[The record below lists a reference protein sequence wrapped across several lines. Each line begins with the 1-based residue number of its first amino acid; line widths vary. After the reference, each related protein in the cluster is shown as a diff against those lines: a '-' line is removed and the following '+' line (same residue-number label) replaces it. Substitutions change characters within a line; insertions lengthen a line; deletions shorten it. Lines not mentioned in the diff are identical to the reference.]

1 MTTKELRR
9 ERADKLAEYM
19 RAHAKNFHMRSIVHV
34 DREAI
39 HEPPVYTVQYVKPRI
54 EKWCGTSCCIAGFAV
69 CLFGESNDQIDMA
82 YAANLLG
89 LNGMGS
95 YGISRHLFVPDSCSA
110 DFGFA
115 KEHRLDNT
123 DVEVAIEALY
133 HAVKLQEELEHWRSN
148 NVSRWNLPL
157 AFARR

>member
-1 MTTKELRR
+1 MTKKLRR
-9 ERADKLAEYM
+9 ERAHILAAYM
-19 RAHAKNFHMRSIVHV
+19 RAYAKSFHMCNVVHV
-34 DREAI
+34 DTVASYEL
-39 HEPPVYTVQYVKPRI
+39 PVYTVQYVKPRI

-89 LNGMGS
+89 LDGIGN
-95 YGISRHLFVPDSCSA
+95 YGVSGHLFVPNWDSEA
-110 DFGFA
+110 LGFS

-133 HAVKLQEELEHWRSN
+133 HAVKLQEELEQMYELN
-148 NVSRWNLPL
+148 CFNPDEITLEEQ
-157 AFARR
+157 